1 MNEQISKTKLEKKYI
16 EDASIDFNNKYQED
30 LVKFDFVDSSNKAI
44 LENNI
49 VAGLL
54 DNK

>member
-1 MNEQISKTKLEKKYI
+1 MNKLVKQNWKKKYI

-49 VAGLL
+49 VVGLL